1 MSRSKTANKGSLR
14 SWWRTFR
21 TRFLSRFSIRM
32 MLVLY
37 TVLIVVPVFV
47 LSIILSYFVQQNA
60 ENKEWEEAY
69 EKINL
74 VTASAQTRMDNLE
87 VLSAVVCDNV
97 NVVNFLSAPYE
108 DSSSFFEY
116 NDRIAPQF
124 QLLQAASDISIS
136 DLTVY
141 MCNDTIPEGYD
152 IFRKI
157 SNLEQAQILMENA
170 DHTLG
175 KWYVTAEPTPAIY
188 YIRGIYS
195 YYGETLLA
203 VMVANVSFEIFLPG
217 SQSSDTDVLLYQDNK
232 LVFSSG
238 YETQDFF
245 LSELAQQQTY
255 LTVSREFEPLGLQ
268 TVLRYPKP
276 QGGMYFLWYIVLFF
290 AFMLLS
296 VGVYFV
302 LLRRVVR
309 DSEQMVRQV
318 KRIVNDGFK
327 GYDAEENRF
336 EMSIFN
342 EEYNSIVS
350 QVRSLVQ
357 SGVEKNLLQR
367 DAQIQ
372 AMQYQI
378 NPHMLC
384 NSLNIIQYKCEA
396 QEQYEISDMVAIL
409 GKIMRYSIDN
419 ASLVTDIRSE
429 MTHLQSY
436 IQFQR
441 MRLGEDQLQF
451 DLEVEERLM
460 DTKIIRLLLQPLVE
474 NALIHGKLRNR
485 PISVTVRIAQVE
497 DHIRFQVINTGKQLT
512 AEDIRGMES
521 LLVQKQ
527 EQARD
532 SIGLQNIHRRLTL
545 FYGEDSGLKISVTD
559 RGDTCIW
566 FEVAAEGVGGATV

>member
-1 MSRSKTANKGSLR
+1 MNKQKAANAGGFLR
-14 SWWRTFR
+14 WWRSFR
-21 TRFLSRFSIRM
+21 ARFLSRFSIRM

-37 TVLIVVPVFV
+37 TVLIVVPVLV
-47 LSIILSYFVQQNA
+47 LSVVLSYFVQQSA
-60 ENKEWEEAY
+60 EIKELEEAN
-69 EKINL
+69 EMINL

-87 VLSAVVCDNV
+87 TLTSVVCGNV
-97 NVVNFLSAPYE
+97 DVINFLSAPYE
-108 DSSSFFEY
+108 DNSSFYEY

-152 IFRKI
+152 IFRRI
-157 SNLEQAQILMENA
+157 DTLEDPARLMENA
-170 DHTLG
+170 DPVLG
-175 KWYVTAEPTPAIY
+175 KWFVTAEPSPAIH

-195 YYGETLLA
+195 YYGDELLA

-217 SQSSDTDVLLYQDNK
+217 SLSADTDVWLYRDEAV
-232 LVFSSG
+232 LYTSG
-238 YETQDFF
+238 YEKEPDSFA
-245 LSELAQQQTY
+245 LQQKY
-255 LTVSREFEPLGLQ
+255 LTVSRGVDSLQ
-268 TVLRYPKP
+268 IEAVLRSPKP
-276 QGGMYFLWYIVLFF
+276 QDSVYVLWYLVLFF
-290 AFMLLS
+290 VFMLLS

-327 GYDAEENRF
+327 GYDTAKNPF
-336 EMSIFN
+336 EISIFN
-342 EEYNSIVS
+342 EEYNSIVQ
-350 QVRSLVQ
+350 QVQALVH

-409 GKIMRYSIDN
+409 GKIMRYSIDDV
-419 ASLVTDIRSE
+419 SVVTDIRSE
-429 MTHLQSY
+429 MAHLQSY

-451 DLEVEERLM
+451 HIQVEESLM
-460 DTKIIRLLLQPLVE
+460 DTGIIRLLLQPLVE
-474 NALIHGKLRNR
+474 NALIHGKIKDQ
-485 PISVTVRIAQVE
+485 PISVTVCIERVGKY
-497 DHIRFQVINTGKQLT
+497 IRFQVINTGKRLT
-512 AEDIRGMES
+512 PENVREMEA
-521 LLVQKQ
+521 LLTKKN
-527 EQARD
+527 EKARE

-545 FYGEDSGLKISVTD
+545 FYGADSGLKISVTD
-559 RGDTCIW
+559 HGDTCVW
-566 FEVAAEGVGGATV
+566 FEVAADEVGGVHI

>member
-1 MSRSKTANKGSLR
+1 
-14 SWWRTFR
+14 
-21 TRFLSRFSIRM
+21 

-37 TVLIVVPVFV
+37 TVLIVVPVLV
-47 LSIILSYFVQQNA
+47 LSVVLSYFVQQSA
-60 ENKEWEEAY
+60 ENKELEEAN
-69 EKINL
+69 EMINL

-87 VLSAVVCDNV
+87 TLTAVVCDSV
-97 NVVNFLSAPYE
+97 DVINFLSAPYE
-108 DSSSFFEY
+108 DNSSFYEY

-152 IFRKI
+152 IFRRI
-157 SNLEQAQILMENA
+157 DTLENSAQLMENA
-170 DHTLG
+170 DPVLG
-175 KWYVTAEPTPAIY
+175 KWFVTAQPNPAIY

-217 SQSSDTDVLLYQDNK
+217 SLSADTDVWLYKDAAV
-232 LVFSSG
+232 LYTSG
-238 YETQDFF
+238 YEAEPNSF
-245 LSELAQQQTY
+245 SY
-255 LTVSREFEPLGLQ
+255 LTVSRDFEPMQIQAVLQ
-268 TVLRYPKP
+268 YPKP
-276 QGGMYFLWYIVLFF
+276 QGGVYVLWYLVLFF
-290 AFMLLS
+290 VFMLLS

-302 LLRRVVR
+302 LLHRVVR

-318 KRIVNDGFK
+318 KQIVNDGFK
-327 GYDAEENRF
+327 GYDTNEAPF
-336 EMSIFN
+336 EISIFN
-342 EEYNSIVS
+342 EEYNSIVR
-350 QVRSLVQ
+350 QVQALVH

-409 GKIMRYSIDN
+409 GKIMRYSIDD
-419 ASLVTDIRSE
+419 ASVVTDIRSE
-429 MTHLQSY
+429 MTHLQTY

-441 MRLGEDQLQF
+441 MRLGEDQLRF
-451 DLEVEERLM
+451 AMEVEESLM
-460 DTKIIRLLLQPLVE
+460 DTRIIRLLLQPLVE
-474 NALIHGKLRNR
+474 NALVHGKIKDQ
-485 PISVTVRIAQVE
+485 PISVTVRIE
-497 DHIRFQVINTGKQLT
+497 KTGEHIRFQVINTGKQLT
-512 AEDIRGMES
+512 SDNIREMET
-521 LLVQKQ
+521 LLTKKH
-527 EQARD
+527 EKATE

-545 FYGEDSGLKISVTD
+545 FYGADSGLKISVTD

-566 FEVAAEGVGGATV
+566 FQVATDAVGGVHI